1 MRIDVITLFPEVF
14 DALKASIPGRAQAS
28 GALTLDTYQLRRH
41 AVNRHGQVDDAPY
54 GGEAG
59 MVLRPEPLRAALQ
72 AVLERAAPM
81 VAASSVVVT
90 PASGTRSAS
99 VAPDAGADDTG
110 THAADSQEQ
119 KGAVNGAANGVV
131 NGDKIREDRSDQQGE
146 GEGEGE
152 GEGGGDGSA
161 SGEPGVAAP
170 AARVNDTPGGGRNVV
185 VPGKPHVVYMSA
197 QGALLTQRRAA
208 TLAALPHVVIVCG
221 HYKGVDQRFLDAC
234 VDEEI
239 SIGDYVLSGGE
250 LPAMVLIDA
259 IARLLPGVLGDI
271 DSADTDSHA
280 LPGRLGWPVYTRPA
294 EFEGRGVPEVLL
306 SGHHANIEKWR
317 ALESLRLTQDRRPD
331 LLREHPLTEIE
342 RNLLN
347 PPVKKRRKRSS

>member
-28 GALTLDTYQLRRH
+28 GALTLETYQLRQH
-41 AVNRHGQVDDAPY
+41 AVNKHGQVDDAPY

-59 MVLRPEPLRAALQ
+59 MVLRPEPLRDALQ
-72 AVLERAAPM
+72 AVRAR
-81 VAASSVVVT
+81 ASS
-90 PASGTRSAS
+90 PA
-99 VAPDAGADDTG
+99 
-110 THAADSQEQ
+110 
-119 KGAVNGAANGVV
+119 
-131 NGDKIREDRSDQQGE
+131 
-146 GEGEGE
+146 
-152 GEGGGDGSA
+152 
-161 SGEPGVAAP
+161 
-170 AARVNDTPGGGRNVV
+170 
-185 VPGKPHVVYMSA
+185 KPHVVYMSA

-208 TLAALPHVVIVCG
+208 ELAGLPHMVVVCG
-221 HYKGVDQRFLDAC
+221 HYKGVDQRFLEAC

-294 EFEGRGVPEVLL
+294 LFEGRAVPDVLL
-306 SGHHANIEKWR
+306 SGHHANIGTWR
-317 ALESLRLTQDRRPD
+317 TLESLRLTRERRPD
-331 LLREHPLTEIE
+331 LLASHPLTDAEQA
-342 RNLLN
+342 LLN
-347 PPVKKRRKRSS
+347 PPLRKKRRPRAGSTPP